1 MANIQDLIKLG
12 RTWKGTLSSFGVI
25 STLVGSIF
33 YGMTWLDANYASAE
47 TVQVLQTKQVSFEQK
62 LEDMNKADQIS
73 RLETMIEETGDKIY
87 ELNRRIKADGV
98 NARESDKKHLDKLE
112 RRLERYER
120 DLNRLQ

>member
-12 RTWKGTLSSFGVI
+12 KTWKGTLSSFGVI

-62 LEDMNKADQIS
+62 LENMNKANQIS

-87 ELNRRIKADGV
+87 ELNRRIKADGP
-98 NARESDKKHLDKLE
+98 NARESDKRHLDKLK